1 MKQGMKSELCWV
13 TMVTS
18 ITMKLS
24 TMHMH
29 QRRPAA
35 SSQDWCQQQP
45 ASECCAT
52 TVKHETVG
60 QPRSGFTCFSPI
72 AVAGVHA
79 QAHHEQHQ
87 PQRRLASQR
96 SSCARGKSRPVEAPC
111 APLPPSGFE
120 PVAFAARGK
129 RLRHRAMCRSRFC
142 WPANW
147 RDISTCLVLH
157 CSAHAEAA
165 TFGQLG
171 LQLENGLVEIFLSMC
186 GTLVLASCGL
196 GERCQRA
203 GCVAV
208 AVLLAEWRARGS
220 CITTRL
226 HLNLPQS

>member
-1 MKQGMKSELCWV
+1 M
-13 TMVTS
+13 
-18 ITMKLS
+18 
-24 TMHMH
+24 
-29 QRRPAA
+29 
-35 SSQDWCQQQP
+35 
-45 ASECCAT
+45 
-52 TVKHETVG
+52 
-60 QPRSGFTCFSPI
+60 
-72 AVAGVHA
+72 
-79 QAHHEQHQ
+79 
-87 PQRRLASQR
+87 
-96 SSCARGKSRPVEAPC
+96 EAPC

-129 RLRHRAMCRSRFC
+129 RLRHRTIRRSRFY

-147 RDISTCLVLH
+147 RDISTWLVLH

-196 GERCQRA
+196 GERCRRA

-226 HLNLPQS
+226 HLNLPHS

>member
-1 MKQGMKSELCWV
+1 MSAALAGALATAKAANPGAKTAAAHAREGQATTARSKKWIG
-13 TMVTS
+13 
-18 ITMKLS
+18 
-24 TMHMH
+24 
-29 QRRPAA
+29 AA
-35 SSQDWCQQQP
+35 SR
-45 ASECCAT
+45 
-52 TVKHETVG
+52 
-60 QPRSGFTCFSPI
+60 RS
-72 AVAGVHA
+72 
-79 QAHHEQHQ
+79 
-87 PQRRLASQR
+87 
-96 SSCARGKSRPVEAPC
+96 ARGKSRPVEAPC

-120 PVAFAARGK
+120 PVAFASRGK
-129 RLRHRAMCRSRFC
+129 RLRHRTIRRSRFC

-147 RDISTCLVLH
+147 RDISTWLVLH